1 MHLRIVLAVV
11 TIVAAVGCSDSTPSG
26 PAQDPEGR
34 ALSTGELTASDRW
47 MRVART
53 IIGRRETG
61 PLGSARSFSLVA
73 VAGYNASVAAGAAP
87 AVAGKKPSEAGAVA
101 GAAAA
106 ALRALYPMDDTTI
119 TAQLVADRT
128 YFAAIAAESAYSFAR
143 GETTGTQA
151 AAQVMARAATDR
163 TNAVWTGT
171 IPTGPGFWLNAPAPA
186 QPLAPLWGQ
195 SKGWY
200 LTTGDQFRPAAP
212 PASTSAA
219 FATDLAEVK
228 SITAALTPAQLT
240 IAQFWQFA
248 SGPAGPFGHFTEVAS
263 GLTTAALMNERRT
276 ARVYAVLHTTL
287 FDATIACW
295 DAKYA
300 YWLIRP
306 FQADATIPTP
316 VGRPNFPSYPSA
328 HSCVTGAATGVL
340 TGLFPAA
347 KSMLDAKVDEAGI
360 ARIYAGLHFRF
371 DITAGQVLGAK
382 VAALALTKVPGS
394 TAAVPLQ

>member
-1 MHLRIVLAVV
+1 MHIRIVLAVM
-11 TIVAAVGCSDSTPSG
+11 TLVACVGCTDASPSG
-26 PAQDPEGR
+26 PQSDPEGR
-34 ALSTGELTASDRW
+34 ALATGEVTASDRW
-47 MRVART
+47 MRLART
-53 IIGRRETG
+53 IIGRREAG
-61 PLGSARSFSLVA
+61 PLATARNFSLIA
-73 VAGYNASVAAGAAP
+73 VAGYNASVAAGATP
-87 AVAGKKPSEAGAVA
+87 AVGGKKPSEAGAVA

-106 ALRALYPMDDTTI
+106 VLHAVYPMEDSVI
-119 TAQLVADRT
+119 TAQLVADRA
-128 YFAAIAAESAYSFAR
+128 YFAGIAAETPFAFAR
-143 GETTGTQA
+143 GESTGTQA
-151 AAQVMARAATDR
+151 AARVMARAATDR

-186 QPLAPLWGQ
+186 QPVAPLWGQ

-212 PASTSAA
+212 PAVASAA

-228 SITAALTPAQLT
+228 TITAALTPAQLT

-248 SGPAGPFGHFTEVAS
+248 SGPAGPFGHFTDVAS
-263 GLTTAALMNERRT
+263 GLTSAALMNERRT

-306 FQADATIPTP
+306 FQSDATIPTP

-328 HSCVTGAATGVL
+328 HSCVTGAAAGVL
-340 TGLFPAA
+340 TGLFPSA
-347 KSMLDAKVDEAGI
+347 KPMLDAKVEEAGI

-371 DITAGQVLGAK
+371 DVTAGQGIGAK

-394 TAAVPLQ
+394 TSAMSLQ